1 MTRIRGG
8 GMTQELEYDYLAEYE
23 WLSQQEAQKKQERE
37 TELKDWCKS
46 MKVPYND
53 SRVNTVE
60 NVVNAV
66 TAFKVKGFSKE
77 ELKSAGF
84 NNEILIAAG
93 FKELIYVPPSP
104 THKTSDEGDFA
115 GMYKNEQLR

>member
-1 MTRIRGG
+1 MA
-8 GMTQELEYDYLAEYE
+8 QELGYDYLAEYE
-23 WLSQQEAQKKQERE
+23 WHRQQEAQKKQERE

-104 THKTSDEGDFA
+104 THKTSDEGYFA